1 MSDYKQTPSQTV
13 GPYFAY
19 GLSPEQY
26 LYDFKSA
33 FTPVAA
39 TDRAKGEA
47 IRLIG
52 QVIDGAGN
60 PINDALIEIV
70 QADADGRYVETA
82 DDIERTGFAGAAR
95 CGTGTDAEN
104 RFVIETIKPGSTG
117 QGEAPRIDVVLTMR
131 GLLNHLFTRIYFDDE
146 ATANAADPVLQQVPA
161 ERRHTLVAR
170 REVIGGRVTYRFD
183 IRMQSHGGNAETVFL
198 DL

>member
-1 MSDYKQTPSQTV
+1 MSDYQQTPSQTV

-26 LYDFKSA
+26 RYDFKSA
-33 FTPVAA
+33 FTPVVAL
-39 TDRAKGEA
+39 DRAEGEA

-52 QVIDGAGN
+52 QVVDGEGN
-60 PINDALIEIV
+60 PINDALIEVV
-70 QADADGRYVETA
+70 QADAHGRYVQNA
-82 DDIERTGFAGAAR
+82 DEIERTGFAGTGR

-104 RFVIETIKPGSTG
+104 RFVFETIKPGSSAP
-117 QGEAPRIDVVLTMR
+117 GEAPRIDVILTMR

-146 ATANAADPVLQQVPA
+146 AAANALDPVLQQVPA
-161 ERRHTLVAR
+161 ERRHTLIAR
-170 REVIGGRVTYRFD
+170 REVSGGRVSYRFD
-183 IRMQSHGGNAETVFL
+183 IRMQGDEETVFL

>member
-1 MSDYKQTPSQTV
+1 MSTTPEFKQTPSQTV

-33 FTPVAA
+33 FTPVVA
-39 TDRAKGEA
+39 TERAEGEH

-52 QVIDGAGN
+52 QVLDGAGN
-60 PINDALIEIV
+60 PVNDALIEIV
-70 QADADGRYVETA
+70 QADAHGRYVETA
-82 DDIERTGFAGAAR
+82 EDIERTGFAGAAR

-104 RFVIETIKPGSTG
+104 RFVIETVKPGAAAPG
-117 QGEAPRIDVVLTMR
+117 DAPRIDVILTMR

-146 ATANAADPVLQQVPA
+146 VAANAADPVLQQVPA
-161 ERRHTLVAR
+161 ERRHTLIAR
-170 REVIGGRVTYRFD
+170 REVRGGRVSYRFD
-183 IRMQSHGGNAETVFL
+183 IRMQGDEETVFL

>member
-1 MSDYKQTPSQTV
+1 MSDYQQTPSQTV

-33 FTPVAA
+33 FTPVVA
-39 TDRAKGEA
+39 TDRAEGEQ

-52 QVIDGAGN
+52 CVYDGAGN
-60 PINDALIEIV
+60 PINDALIEVV
-70 QADADGRYVETA
+70 QADAHGKYVRTA
-82 DDIERTGFAGAAR
+82 EDIERTGFAGTGR
-95 CGTGTDAEN
+95 CGTGTDPEH
-104 RFVIETIKPGSTG
+104 RFVIETIKPGAAAPG
-117 QGEAPRIDVVLTMR
+117 DAPRIDVILTMR

-146 ATANAADPVLQQVPA
+146 AAANAADPVLQQVPA

-170 REVIGGRVTYRFD
+170 REVSGGRVSYRFD
-183 IRMQSHGGNAETVFL
+183 IRMQGDEETVFL

>member
-1 MSDYKQTPSQTV
+1 MSDYQQTPSQTV

-26 LYDFKSA
+26 RYDFKSA
-33 FTPVAA
+33 FTPVVAL
-39 TDRAKGEA
+39 DRAEGEA

-52 QVIDGAGN
+52 QVLDGAGH
-60 PINDALIEIV
+60 PINDALIEVV
-70 QADADGRYVETA
+70 QADAHGRYVQNA
-82 DDIERTGFAGAAR
+82 DEIERTGFAGAGR

-104 RFVIETIKPGSTG
+104 RFVIETIKPGATSP
-117 QGEAPRIDVVLTMR
+117 GEAPRIDVILTMR

-146 ATANAADPVLQQVPA
+146 AKANALDPVLQQVPA
-161 ERRHTLVAR
+161 ERRHTLIAR
-170 REVIGGRVTYRFD
+170 REVSGGRVTYRFD
-183 IRMQSHGGNAETVFL
+183 IRMQGDEETVFL

>member
-70 QADADGRYVETA
+70 QADADGRYVQTA
-82 DDIERTGFAGAAR
+82 EDIERTGFAGAAR

-104 RFVIETIKPGSTG
+104 RFVIETIKPGSTAP
-117 QGEAPRIDVVLTMR
+117 GEAPRIDVVLTMR

-146 ATANAADPVLQQVPA
+146 ATANAADPVLQQVPS

-183 IRMQSHGGNAETVFL
+183 IRMQAHGGQAETVFL

>member
-1 MSDYKQTPSQTV
+1 MSEYKQTPSQTV

-33 FTPVAA
+33 FTPVVA
-39 TDRAKGEA
+39 TERAEGEA

-52 QVIDGAGN
+52 QVLDGAGN

-70 QADADGRYVETA
+70 QADAHGRYVQSA
-82 DDIERTGFAGAAR
+82 DDIARTGFAGAGR
-95 CGTGTDAEN
+95 CGTGTDPEN
-104 RFVIETIKPGSTG
+104 RFIIETIKPGAVAP
-117 QGEAPRIDVVLTMR
+117 GEAPRIDVILTMR

-146 ATANAADPVLQQVPA
+146 AVANALDPVLRQVPA

-170 REVIGGRVTYRFD
+170 REVSGGRVSYRFD
-183 IRMQSHGGNAETVFL
+183 IRMQGDEETVFL

>member
-1 MSDYKQTPSQTV
+1 MSDYQQTPSQTV

-33 FTPVAA
+33 FTPVVAL
-39 TDRAKGEA
+39 DRAEGEA

-52 QVIDGAGN
+52 QVFDGAGN
-60 PINDALIEIV
+60 PINDALIEVV
-70 QADADGRYVETA
+70 QADAHGRYVQSA
-82 DDIERTGFAGAAR
+82 DEIERTGFAGTGR
-95 CGTGTDAEN
+95 CGTGTDPQN
-104 RFVIETIKPGSTG
+104 RFVIETIKPGATAP
-117 QGEAPRIDVVLTMR
+117 GEAPRIDVILTMR

-146 ATANAADPVLQQVPA
+146 AAANEADPVLQQVPA
-161 ERRHTLVAR
+161 ERRHTLIAR
-170 REVIGGRVTYRFD
+170 REVSGGRVSYQFD
-183 IRMQSHGGNAETVFL
+183 IRMQGDEETVFL

>member
-1 MSDYKQTPSQTV
+1 MSTTSELKQTPSQTV

-39 TDRAKGEA
+39 ADRAEGEH

-52 QVIDGAGN
+52 QVLDGAGA

-70 QADADGRYVETA
+70 QADAHGRYVQTA
-82 DDIERTGFAGAAR
+82 QDIERTGFAGAAR

-104 RFVIETIKPGSTG
+104 RFVIETIKPGAAAPG
-117 QGEAPRIDVVLTMR
+117 DAPRIDVVLTMR

-146 ATANAADPVLQQVPA
+146 AAANAADPVLQQVPA
-161 ERRHTLVAR
+161 ERRHTLIAR
-170 REVIGGRVTYRFD
+170 REVSGGRVSYRFD
-183 IRMQSHGGNAETVFL
+183 IRMQGDEETVFL

>member
-1 MSDYKQTPSQTV
+1 MSDYQQTPSQTV

-33 FTPVAA
+33 FTPVVAL
-39 TDRAKGEA
+39 DRAEGEA

-52 QVIDGAGN
+52 QVFDGAGN
-60 PINDALIEIV
+60 PVNDALIEVV
-70 QADADGRYVETA
+70 QADAHGRYVQNA
-82 DDIERTGFAGAAR
+82 DEIERTGFAGAGR
-95 CGTGTDAEN
+95 CGTGTDAEY
-104 RFVIETIKPGSTG
+104 RFVIETIKPGSTAP
-117 QGEAPRIDVVLTMR
+117 GEAPRIDVILTMR

-146 ATANAADPVLQQVPA
+146 AAANEADPVLQQVPA
-161 ERRHTLVAR
+161 ERRHTLIAR
-170 REVIGGRVTYRFD
+170 REVSGGRVAYRFD
-183 IRMQSHGGNAETVFL
+183 IRMQGDEETVFL